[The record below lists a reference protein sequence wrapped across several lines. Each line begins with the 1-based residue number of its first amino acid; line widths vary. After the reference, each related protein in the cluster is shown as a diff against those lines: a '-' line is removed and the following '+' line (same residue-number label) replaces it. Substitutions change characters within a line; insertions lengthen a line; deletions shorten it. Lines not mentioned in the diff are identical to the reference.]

1 MLSIKVTGTSTEFE
15 LPGPTEEQLAL
26 FNERYLESQD
36 TSLLEYFD
44 SASRFLDEFPVPS
57 EIPPN
62 DHRLQRLA
70 WPVFHTAR
78 YAHAAY
84 LIDAFTLEALRS
96 ALGSSNNAVTVA
108 YRDNADPTS
117 ETPRTFDLFLVD
129 ARPLAQNDVTR
140 PLAEPDTDDP
150 WVITLVDK
158 RYYFAGRTGVGQTN
172 AWYPMSWTELFSVL
186 SARLGISV
194 AVLDA
199 IPGGYG
205 VPTRRWLGSRL
216 SSLPTAHLLDAAAH
230 ATGGRIVCHP
240 DGTFTYQR
248 PTVTNRAVVTTAHAA
263 AVADDRHAT
272 GGLLNFNDQIPSI
285 PAYAL
290 GVFYDP
296 LNPDCGDPISLWAS
310 TGGGKLDQWVTAAL
324 DVSAAGDTATPGAAI
339 TQWAQDFYAWQ
350 NVPLDATYNGFVDV
364 PKSAFIDAV
373 LYDHDGDQTMRTSV
387 LRPPLLYSSVLCKGW
402 ACEIDIPSEDGST
415 SGSSGSSGSGSSGGG
430 SSVVDVDGEDEEG
443 IYDMQCLD
451 GVQVVTRG
459 KVAHV
464 RGNNRIRHYWY
475 DLYDTIEGCCEC
487 PGGPSGSG
495 GSGGSGNCNT
505 TCDQCPGGISLLW
518 QTSDFA
524 ALGTLTFAFAPTGN
538 FPCRWVAVTG
548 TYHVTMFY
556 WADTGEW
563 ALLVEDTGEVVG
575 LWLCEA
581 FICGGPNT
589 FRREAGVFGQ
599 LDIVMTAYCPDSS
612 GSGGSGGDSCC
623 ADTIPTDIYLHL
635 TNTGGCADADGS
647 VIHLTRLGVP
657 PVWTYAGVTGGTGG
671 CTTPMIT
678 AANFYCVTGQCDVV
692 YGADNTMVGVRT
704 SYTCSPFS
712 ASFTFSPAS
721 VLDTTCCIGT
731 MSGVLNGTP

>member
-96 ALGSSNNAVTVA
+96 ALGSSNNAVTVS

-129 ARPLAQNDVTR
+129 ARPLAQNDATR

-248 PTVTNRAVVTTAHAA
+248 PTVTNRAVVTTAHTA

-296 LNPDCGDPISLWAS
+296 LNPDCGDPISLWAA

-402 ACEIDIPSEDGST
+402 SCEIDIPSEDGST

-495 GSGGSGNCNT
+495 GSGGSGNCT
-505 TCDQCPGGISLLW
+505 ITSCDQCPEGISTMW

-524 ALGTLTFAFAPTGN
+524 ALGPLTLVHSPTGN
-538 FPCRWVAVTG
+538 FPCRWVASTG

-575 LWLCEA
+575 LWLSTS
-581 FICGGPNT
+581 FTCGGPNT

-599 LDIVMTAYCPDSS
+599 LDIVMTAYCPNSS
-612 GSGGSGGDSCC
+612 GSGGSGGGS
-623 ADTIPTDIYLHL
+623 
-635 TNTGGCADADGS
+635 GGCCSGLGS
-647 VIHLTRLGVP
+647 TLTG
-657 PVWTYAGVTGGTGG
+657 A
-671 CTTPMIT
+671 IT
-678 AANFYCVTGQCDVV
+678 AKTGTAVDLPDTVNFTGTPFLWASTGIATACWPTGATMTIGCSGGLWNYVSGASV
-692 YGADNTMVGVRT
+692 YGASTNAV
-704 SYTCSPFS
+704 SNTCSPFS
-712 ASFTFSPAS
+712 AVFNITIAGGPCAGGTFTLTLSSP
-721 VLDTTCCIGT
+721 
-731 MSGVLNGTP
+731 